1 MKKNKKF
8 LYVFVIAIGSFVSLI
23 TSVVMFAKK
32 RKELGGFFL
41 GLGVVAGAIGSF
53 MQFEGRSAELLS
65 DKCNCGDP
73 DCADCCGEEPEDQE
87 DCDIDEGELFSR
99 DEEAE

>member
-1 MKKNKKF
+1 
-8 LYVFVIAIGSFVSLI
+8 
-23 TSVVMFAKK
+23 
-32 RKELGGFFL
+32 
-41 GLGVVAGAIGSF
+41 